1 LDRSVFLWV
10 VEHRVGWLDPVFV
23 GLSTIGQVGL
33 VWLVLAP
40 LVCLLAKR
48 DLFLGLGLTALCVWS
63 ADLISLGIKEA
74 THRPRPFQAIPDV
87 DTLVGATVSHS
98 LPSGH
103 ATTSF
108 AGAVVLTYLLP
119 RAAPALFLLAT
130 AIAFS
135 RIYVGV
141 HYPSDV
147 LLGAALG
154 TFVSLAV
161 LVLLRLRRR
170 TAPAR
175 PRSEAGP
182 PAG

>member
-1 LDRSVFLWV
+1 MDRSAFLWV
-10 VEHRVGWLDPVFV
+10 VDHRVGWLDPVFV

-33 VWLVLAP
+33 VWILIAP
-40 LVCLLAKR
+40 LVSLLARR

-63 ADLISLGIKEA
+63 ADLISLGIKEVS
-74 THRPRPFQAIPDV
+74 HRPRPFQAIPGV
-87 DTLVGATVSHS
+87 DTLVDTTVSHS

-103 ATTSF
+103 AATSF
-108 AGAVVLTYLLP
+108 AGAVVLTYLFP
-119 RAAPALFLLAT
+119 RAGPVLFVLAA

-154 TFVSLAV
+154 TLVSLAV
-161 LVLLRLRRR
+161 LALLRLRRR
-170 TAPAR
+170 TSRVR
-175 PRSEAGP
+175 PQSEAGP